1 MKTYTKLY
9 EKLCSKENLLKAYQ
23 KAKKGKSKKKGVI
36 EFSKN
41 LDYEINLL
49 QKELLEYKY
58 KPQELRKFI
67 VRDPKTRKIH
77 ASAFRDRV
85 IHHAII
91 NILEPIYEK
100 IFIYDSFASRKNKG
114 AHRAVKRFDYFK
126 KRFLVMVNC

>member
-1 MKTYTKLY
+1 MKTHNNLY
-9 EKLCSKENLLKAYQ
+9 KELCSKENLLKAYL
-23 KAKKGKSKKKGVI
+23 KARKGKLKKKGVI

-41 LDYEINLL
+41 LEDEVNLL
-49 QKELLEYKY
+49 QKELLEYEY

-100 IFIYDSFASRKNKG
+100 IFIF
-114 AHRAVKRFDYFK
+114 
-126 KRFLVMVNC
+126 